1 MNNGSK
7 QILSDAPARKDIGT
21 CLDDTLMVEAGAG
34 TGKTWSLVER
44 MVALISSGKC
54 TAGSMAAVTFTRKA
68 AGELEN
74 RFQIE
79 LEKALPK
86 AAEPEQ
92 AERIATALAELDS
105 AFIGTIHSFCS
116 RILRE
121 RPVEAGISPEFS
133 EIEGGEEKLLC
144 RAAWHNYLLKVRLSE
159 PWKLK
164 RLSELDLS
172 PEDLWSAFELIV
184 SYPDLEFPRR
194 QMPFP
199 DLEGFRQQL
208 KKFIQTATEN
218 LPAAPPARWDDL
230 QNLVLMAKRWE
241 RIHDLYSN
249 TSAGNLALLRLATKL
264 NRTGG
269 RTLKCWDSKEQCL
282 AVEEAFFNLRDNHL
296 IPLLQNWWAYRYHD
310 VIEFLLPAAED
321 YRESRR
327 FSGNLNFQDLLM
339 LTAQLLRSNPEVR
352 RYFQERFTHL
362 LIDEFQDTDPIQAEI
377 MLYLTGED
385 LYESNWAAL
394 KPRPGSLFVVGDP
407 KQSIYR
413 FRRADIATYNQVK
426 DIIKQSGGRILY
438 LTTNFRSRPP
448 LVKWSNRVFQNLFPG
463 SGDLYQADFVAM
475 DSPPAEA
482 GAPDQED
489 RIQKIAVP
497 DVPYDRKGKIAE
509 LDAAR
514 IGSWIAGALDA
525 AGEPGCDPGDFLI
538 ITRYKKDMACYAR
551 ELENLGIPYRIT
563 GQSNISE
570 AEEITELLLVLQ
582 AVADPDNPVY
592 LAAVLRGLYYGLS
605 DDQLYRFKRT
615 GGSFNFLKALPEGA
629 DPEIEAVFEPI
640 WQQLARFNEFT
651 RKLPPS
657 SALEL
662 IVSELGMIPLILAGE
677 LGRSKAGYY
686 YQLLENLRAR
696 EQEGQTDFPGAV
708 ELLARLV
715 EEGFE
720 DELDIEG
727 GATPAVRIMNLHKA
741 KGLEAAVVFLA
752 NPGHD
757 ISHEPGIHVKR
768 DEGRSEGYLVIGR
781 KIAFSYEVL
790 AQPPDWLEGLQDEER
805 SYAEAEELRLLYVAA
820 TRAMDSM
827 VVSTYPKK
835 EEKSAWKMLSGYLP
849 EQPLEIEARSMTMP
863 KTGSSGQTG
872 PAELQEALEAIDCG
886 KKQLAV
892 PTYEHLSVTAVK
904 NQDVQLPERKI
915 EGYGTRWGTVIH
927 AALDLLVA
935 ERGNTGSEA
944 LQLKLISVLEQE
956 GLEESRLPDV
966 LQLLE
971 GFKAGKLWPRIAASF
986 EVYREMPFGIWEE
999 ECYTTGVI
1007 DLAFREAEGW
1017 VIVDYKTDRIED
1029 QAHLEQLVSY
1039 YRPQVEM
1046 YRRYFQAITGR
1057 DIAEAALYFI
1067 DRQHLESL

>member
-74 RFQIE
+74 RFQLE
-79 LEKALPK
+79 LENALPE
-86 AAEPEQ
+86 ATDPEV

-121 RPVEAGISPEFS
+121 RPVEAGIGPEFS

-172 PEDLWSAFELIV
+172 PEDLWSAFEVIV

-194 QMPFP
+194 KVPFP
-199 DLEGFRQQL
+199 DLEGLRQQL
-208 KKFIQTATEN
+208 KSFLKTATGY
-218 LPAAPPARWDDL
+218 LPAAPPAKWDDL
-230 QNLVLMAKRWE
+230 QKLVLMAKRWE
-241 RIHDLYSN
+241 KIHDLYSN
-249 TSAGNLALLRLATKL
+249 TSTGNLALLRLAAKL
-264 NRTGG
+264 NRSGG
-269 RTLKCWDSKEQCL
+269 RTLKCWDSKEHCL
-282 AVEEAFFNLRDNHL
+282 AVEEAFFNLRDNHV
-296 IPLLQNWWAYRYHD
+296 IPLLQDWWAHRYYD
-310 VIEFLLPAAED
+310 IIEFLLPAAED
-321 YRESRR
+321 YREARR
-327 FSGNLNFQDLLM
+327 FSGTLNFQDLLM

-352 RYFQERFTHL
+352 RYFRERFTHL

-426 DIIKQSGGRILY
+426 DIIRQSGGRILY
-438 LTTNFRSRPP
+438 LTTNFRSCPP
-448 LVKWSNRVFQNLFPG
+448 LVKWSNRVFKNLFPD

-475 DSPPAEA
+475 DTPPEET
-482 GAPDQED
+482 APPGPEE

-497 DVPYDRKGKIAE
+497 DVPSDNKGKIAQ
-509 LDAAR
+509 LDAAQ
-514 IGSWIAGALDA
+514 IGSWIAGALDND
-525 AGEPGCDPGDFLI
+525 GDQGYNPGDFLI

-551 ELENLGIPYRIT
+551 ELESLGIPYRIT

-570 AEEITELLLVLQ
+570 TEEITELLLVLQ

-592 LAAVLRGLYYGLS
+592 LAAALRGPYYGLS
-605 DDQLYRFKRT
+605 DDQLYRFKRA
-615 GGSFNFLKALPEGA
+615 GGRFNFLKALPERA
-629 DPEIEAVFEPI
+629 DPAIKAVFEPI
-640 WQQLARFNEFT
+640 WQQLARFRGFIREF
-651 RKLPPS
+651 PPS

-662 IVSELGMIPLILAGE
+662 IVSELGLIPLIMAGE
-677 LGRSKAGYY
+677 LGRSKAGHY
-686 YQLLENLRAR
+686 YQLLENLRGR
-696 EQEGQTDFPGAV
+696 EQEGNTDFPGAV

-727 GATPAVRIMNLHKA
+727 GVTPAVRIMNLHKT
-741 KGLEAAVVFLA
+741 KGLEAPVVFLA
-752 NPGHD
+752 NPGHN
-757 ISHEPGIHVKR
+757 ISQEPGIHVKR
-768 DEGRSEGYLVIGR
+768 DKGRSEGYLVIGR
-781 KIAFSYEVL
+781 KTVFSSEVL
-790 AQPPDWLEGLQDEER
+790 AQPTGWFSGLQDEEKN
-805 SYAEAEELRLLYVAA
+805 YAEAEELRLIYVAA
-820 TRAMDSM
+820 TRARNYM

-835 EEKSAWKMLSGYLP
+835 EEKSAWQMLSGYLP
-849 EQPLEIEARSMTMP
+849 EQSLELETRPVAEL
-863 KTGSSGQTG
+863 KTGSGGQVG
-872 PAELQEALEAIDCG
+872 PAELKKALEAIDG
-886 KKQLAV
+886 GRKQLAV

-904 NQDVQLPERKI
+904 NQDIKLPERKI

-935 ERGNTGSEA
+935 GGGHTKSEA
-944 LQLKLISVLEQE
+944 LQLKLLSVLEQE

-971 GFKAGKLWPRIAASF
+971 GFKAGKLWPRIGASF
-986 EVYREMPFGIWEE
+986 EVYREIPFGIWEE

-1007 DLAFREAEGW
+1007 DLAFREADGW
-1017 VIVDYKTDRIED
+1017 LIVDYKTDRIED
-1029 QAHLEQLVSY
+1029 QDHLEQLVRY

-1046 YRRYFQAITGR
+1046 YRRYFLAITGQ
-1057 DIAEAALYFI
+1057 DIAGVALYFI